1 MNHFNIIVDYDEEC
15 KELLI
20 INGYTDKR
28 KKICNVKSV
37 EDVSECITDYLKE
50 RN

>member
-1 MNHFNIIVDYDEEC
+1 MNHFNIIIDYDEQIEC
-15 KELLI
+15 LTI
-20 INGYTDKR
+20 IDGYTDER
-28 KKICNVKSV
+28 KKIYNVKSV

>member
-15 KELLI
+15 KELII

-28 KKICNVKSV
+28 KKIYNVESIA
-37 EDVSECITDYLKE
+37 DVSKCIVDYLKE